1 MTSFLPII
9 IFIVILGIFALFLL
23 TALASKKAREDFET
37 EIENI
42 ISLSLNSL
50 GRNGYV
56 WKNLDNKAHLI
67 SSIRNEIVDQRKGGY
82 SLKPSVQSRGPKKM
96 NQLKNLVDYWV
107 KQDLSEKN
115 YFKAEISKAIIE
127 YENNSDS
134 YENNSDSYEN
144 NSDSY
149 ENKVMRQKNV
159 HQTLSGEERKKYK
172 KSRVVE

>member
-9 IFIVILGIFALFLL
+9 IFIVIFGFFALFLL
-23 TALASKKAREDFET
+23 TALASKKAREDFEI

-42 ISLSLNSL
+42 IALSLNSL
-50 GRNGYV
+50 GRNGYE

-82 SLKPSVQSRGPKKM
+82 SLKPSVKSRGPKKM

-115 YFKAEISKAIIE
+115 YFKTEISDAIKE
-127 YENNSDS
+127 YENKSN
-134 YENNSDSYEN
+134 
-144 NSDSY
+144 SY
-149 ENKVMRQKNV
+149 ENKVKRQTNV
-159 HQTLSGEERKKYK
+159 SQNLSDEERKKYK